1 MKDNEDYR
9 EFWLLRFNI
18 LGMHCFA
25 QFFIHRCRILLNK
38 LTYIIIS
45 IGTAFKNK
53 KQRIKNQWLCFILQI
68 TLLLPYF
75 AGVLLWT
82 TLADVATLPTFGFA
96 FFTAS
101 YLKPQRCWSAIT
113 PVYANPKDAISDGHL
128 F

>member
-25 QFFIHRCRILLNK
+25 QFFIHRFRILLNK

-53 KQRIKNQWLCFILQI
+53 KQRIKN
-68 TLLLPYF
+68 
-75 AGVLLWT
+75 
-82 TLADVATLPTFGFA
+82 
-96 FFTAS
+96 
-101 YLKPQRCWSAIT
+101 
-113 PVYANPKDAISDGHL
+113 
-128 F
+128 